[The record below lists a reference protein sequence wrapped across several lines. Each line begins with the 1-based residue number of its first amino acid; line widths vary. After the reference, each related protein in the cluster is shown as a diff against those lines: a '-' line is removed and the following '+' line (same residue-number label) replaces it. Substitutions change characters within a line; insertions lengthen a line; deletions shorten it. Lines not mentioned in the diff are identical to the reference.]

1 MTRTA
6 ITIESS
12 GVSLEGRLELP
23 DGASAAARCAAVV
36 VCHPHPLYGGSMDN
50 NVVAAV
56 AGGLLQRG
64 IGALM
69 FNFRGV
75 GRSGGAPGDRDEALA
90 DAGAV
95 LAFAAGLEAVDEAR
109 IGLAGYSFGSGV
121 AAAAAASS
129 IPALA
134 LIALPISMADEGRA
148 ALAAYA
154 NPLLLLSGS
163 ADDGSAEE
171 GLQELAQ
178 STAGPASVEIVPG
191 ADHFWWGHEHAI
203 ARTAGEFFEG
213 ALEGQ
218 HGLSDA
224 P

>member
-1 MTRTA
+1 MPRTA
-6 ITIESS
+6 ITIDSS
-12 GVSLEGRLELP
+12 GVRLEGVVELP
-23 DGASAAARCAAVV
+23 EGADAANPCAAVV
-36 VCHPHPLYGGSMDN
+36 ICHPHPLYGGSMDN

-56 AGGLLQRG
+56 ASGLRQHG

-75 GRSGGAPGDRDEALA
+75 GRSDGAPGDRDEALV
-90 DAGAV
+90 DARAV
-95 LAFAAGLEAVDEAR
+95 LDFAAALDEIDESR
-109 IGLAGYSFGSGV
+109 VGLAGYSFGSGV

-163 ADDGSAEE
+163 ADNGSNEE
-171 GLQELAQ
+171 GLRELAE
-178 STAGPASVEIVPG
+178 SAAGPASVEIVPG
-191 ADHFWWGHEHAI
+191 ADHFWWGHEQAI
-203 ARTAGEFFEG
+203 TRIAGEFFAG
-213 ALEGQ
+213 ALAG
-218 HGLSDA
+218 
-224 P
+224 

>member
-1 MTRTA
+1 MPRTT
-6 ITIESS
+6 ITIDSS
-12 GVSLEGRLELP
+12 GVSLEGVVELP
-23 DGASAAARCAAVV
+23 EGADAANPCAAVV
-36 VCHPHPLYGGSMDN
+36 ICHPHPLYGGSMDN

-56 AGGLLQRG
+56 ASGLRQHG

-75 GRSGGAPGDRDEALA
+75 GRSDGAPGDRDEAVV
-90 DAGAV
+90 DARAV
-95 LAFAAGLEAVDEAR
+95 LDFAATLDEVDGSR
-109 IGLAGYSFGSGV
+109 VGLAGYSFGSGV

-163 ADDGSAEE
+163 ADNGSGEE
-171 GLQELAQ
+171 GLRELAE
-178 STAGPASVEIVPG
+178 SAAGAASVEIVPG
-191 ADHFWWGHEHAI
+191 ADHFWWGHEQAI
-203 ARTAGEFFEG
+203 TRIAG
-213 ALEGQ
+213 
-218 HGLSDA
+218 
-224 P
+224 

>member
-1 MTRTA
+1 MPQTR
-6 ITIESS
+6 ITIDSS
-12 GVSLEGRLELP
+12 GVSLEGVLELP
-23 DGASAAARCAAVV
+23 EGADAANPCAAVV
-36 VCHPHPLYGGSMDN
+36 ICHPHPLYGGSMDN

-56 AGGLLQRG
+56 ASGLRQHG

-75 GRSGGAPGDRDEALA
+75 GRSDGAPGDRDEALV
-90 DAGAV
+90 DARAV
-95 LAFAAGLEAVDEAR
+95 LAYAAGLDEVDASR
-109 IGLAGYSFGSGV
+109 VGLAGYSFGSGV

-163 ADDGSAEE
+163 ADNGSGEE
-171 GLQELAQ
+171 GLHELAEVA
-178 STAGPASVEIVPG
+178 AGSASVEIVPG
-191 ADHFWWGHEHAI
+191 ADHFWWGHESAI
-203 ARTAGEFFEG
+203 TRIAGDFFAD
-213 ALEGQ
+213 ALSG
-218 HGLSDA
+218 
-224 P
+224 

>member
-1 MTRTA
+1 MTQTR
-6 ITIESS
+6 ITIDSS
-12 GVSLEGRLELP
+12 GVSLEGVLELP
-23 DGASAAARCAAVV
+23 EGADAASPCAAVV
-36 VCHPHPLYGGSMDN
+36 ICHPHPLYGGSMDN

-56 AGGLLQRG
+56 ASGLRQHG

-75 GRSGGAPGDRDEALA
+75 GRSDGAPGDRDEALV
-90 DAGAV
+90 DARAA
-95 LAFAAGLEAVDEAR
+95 LAFAAGLDEVDAAR
-109 IGLAGYSFGSGV
+109 VGLAGYSFGSGV

-163 ADDGSAEE
+163 ADNGSGEDG
-171 GLQELAQ
+171 LRELAE
-178 STAGPASVEIVPG
+178 STGGPASVEIVPG
-191 ADHFWWGHEHAI
+191 ADHFWWGHEAAI
-203 ARTAGEFFEG
+203 TRTAGEFFAD
-213 ALEGQ
+213 ALSG
-218 HGLSDA
+218 
-224 P
+224 

>member
-1 MTRTA
+1 MTRTR
-6 ITIESS
+6 ITIDSS
-12 GVSLEGRLELP
+12 GVSLEGVLELP
-23 DGASAAARCAAVV
+23 EGAAAESPCAAVV
-36 VCHPHPLYGGSMDN
+36 ICHPHPLYGGSMDN

-56 AGGLLQRG
+56 ATALRQHG

-75 GRSGGAPGDRDEALA
+75 GRSDGAPGDRDEALV
-90 DAGAV
+90 DARAV
-95 LAFAAGLEAVDEAR
+95 LAFTAALDEVDGAR
-109 IGLAGYSFGSGV
+109 VGLAGYSFGSGV

-163 ADDGSAEE
+163 ADNGSGEE
-171 GLQELAQ
+171 GLRELAA
-178 STAGPASVEIVPG
+178 STGGPASVEIVPG
-191 ADHFWWGHEHAI
+191 ADHFWWGHESAI
-203 ARTAGEFFEG
+203 TRIAGEFFAD
-213 ALEGQ
+213 ALSG
-218 HGLSDA
+218 
-224 P
+224 